1 MGNKTLKNM
10 VTTLF
15 GAVLSAAVVL
25 TAAFPVSAL
34 EDGAYTVERTVS
46 YANPETGQTVDGG
59 TNIALGDSMAQ
70 SIVDTTVQIEKTGEK
85 TYVTVGLGLMSN
97 ISSVTLTL
105 QQEDGSY
112 AEVPYE
118 IVGSCT
124 RLDDLCNHY
133 RFEMTDLNALI
144 SPIIYVD
151 PMGRNVQ
158 FFIRLDTSA
167 LDLGSDSQDS
177 TGSTGQTAQT
187 AQTDGTVTDIPES
200 TEAQSAAQQ
209 LAEAEGL
216 SGETDHGEEKST
228 ENAGFPAWGN
238 AAIVITVLA
247 AAGVVYTVVRRR
259 GKSQ

>member
-1 MGNKTLKNM
+1 MGNKMLKNM
-10 VTTLF
+10 VTTLL

-34 EDGAYTVERTVS
+34 EDGTYTVERTVS

-70 SIVDTTVQIEKTGEK
+70 SIVDTTVQIEQTGGK
-85 TYVTVGLGLMSN
+85 IYVTVGLGLMSN
-97 ISSVTLTL
+97 ISSVTFTL

-151 PMGRNVQ
+151 PMGRDVQ
-158 FFIRLDTSA
+158 FLIRLDTSA
-167 LDLGSDSQDS
+167 VDLGSDSQDGADS
-177 TGSTGQTAQT
+177 AGQTDSA
-187 AQTDGTVTDIPES
+187 DDTVPDTSES
-200 TEAQSAAQQ
+200 TETQTAAQQ
-209 LAEAEGL
+209 LEEAEGL
-216 SGETDHGEEKST
+216 SRASDNEEGDT
-228 ENAGFPAWGN
+228 AGNAGFPAWGS
-238 AAIVITVLA
+238 AVIAVAVLA
-247 AAGVVYTVVRRR
+247 AAGVVYVVLRRR
-259 GKSQ
+259 K

>member
-1 MGNKTLKNM
+1 MGNKMLKNM
-10 VTTLF
+10 ATTLL

-34 EDGAYTVERTVS
+34 EDGIYTVERTVS

-70 SIVDTTVQIEKTGEK
+70 SIVDTAVQIEQTGGK

-97 ISSVTLTL
+97 ISSVTFTV

-151 PMGRNVQ
+151 PVGTDVQ
-158 FFIRLDTSA
+158 FFVRLVTSP
-167 LDLGSDSQDS
+167 LDLGSGSQDGTDS
-177 TGSTGQTAQT
+177 AGQTAPAEEAAPDT
-187 AQTDGTVTDIPES
+187 SESAEAQT
-200 TEAQSAAQQ
+200 AAQQ
-209 LAEAEGL
+209 LEEAEGL
-216 SGETDHGEEKST
+216 SGTSDNEEGDT
-228 ENAGFPAWGN
+228 GQNAGFPAWGS
-238 AAIVITVLA
+238 AVIAVAVLA
-247 AAGVVYTVVRRR
+247 AAGVVYVVLRRR
-259 GKSQ
+259 K

>member
-1 MGNKTLKNM
+1 MGNKMLKNM
-10 VTTLF
+10 ATTLL

-34 EDGAYTVERTVS
+34 DDGTYTVERTVS

-70 SIVDTTVQIEKTGEK
+70 SIVDTTVQIEQTGGK
-85 TYVTVGLGLMSN
+85 IYVTVGLGLMSN
-97 ISSVTLTL
+97 ISSVTFTL

-151 PMGRNVQ
+151 PMGRDVQ

-167 LDLGSDSQDS
+167 LDLGSDSQDGADS
-177 TGSTGQTAQT
+177 AGQTDSA
-187 AQTDGTVTDIPES
+187 DDTVPDTSES
-200 TEAQSAAQQ
+200 TETQTAAQQ
-209 LAEAEGL
+209 LEEAEGL
-216 SGETDHGEEKST
+216 SRTSDNEEGDT
-228 ENAGFPAWGN
+228 AGNAGFPAWGS
-238 AAIVITVLA
+238 AVIAVAVLA
-247 AAGVVYTVVRRR
+247 AAGVVYVVLRRR
-259 GKSQ
+259 K